1 MVLGQVGVHLV
12 LVVFHVVVGQ
22 KQGRGNATHLHHQ
35 GEALIV
41 LVDPQRQQHVM
52 KRNAGVRLLTTYA
65 QLHIIAYIL
74 TPKYM
79 YFKF

>member
-1 MVLGQVGVHLV
+1 MALGQVGVHLV

-41 LVDPQRQQHVM
+41 LVDRHRQQHV
-52 KRNAGVRLLTTYA
+52 KKKNVGVRLLATYVP
-65 QLHIIAYIL
+65 LL
-74 TPKYM
+74 CTS
-79 YFKF
+79 

>member
-41 LVDPQRQQHVM
+41 LVDRHRQQHV
-52 KRNAGVRLLTTYA
+52 KKKNVEVGLLATYV
-65 QLHIIAYIL
+65 QLH
-74 TPKYM
+74 T
-79 YFKF
+79 

>member
-1 MVLGQVGVHLV
+1 MLQIRLMARGQDGVLIV

-41 LVDPQRQQHVM
+41 LVDRHRQQHV
-52 KRNAGVRLLTTYA
+52 KKKNVEVGLLATYV
-65 QLHIIAYIL
+65 QLH
-74 TPKYM
+74 T
-79 YFKF
+79 